1 MKPSLIEF
9 LTQGNENSE
18 VPSDLKKVTINR

>member
-9 LTQGNENSE
+9 LTQGKENSE